1 MPTVADW
8 SLLVVVVAG
17 LGVRAWYGMRRLRG
31 LGPAEA
37 ARERPRLWLRGLA
50 SQWALVALLAALWV
64 SHRRPFASL
73 GLGSPAPWGLAGVG
87 LGLALIALMV
97 AAQRRQVASRPEL
110 AARVRDRL
118 ASVSA
123 LMPHDRAEFPGF
135 VSLAITAG
143 VCEELLFRGFVSWV
157 LACVL
162 PAFWMAALGQAILFG
177 LAHAYQGPRGVLAT
191 AAVGVFMA
199 GIVWVTGSLWAAM
212 LVHALMDINAG
223 DMALLVFAEPPAPAG
238 T

>member
-1 MPTVADW
+1 M
-8 SLLVVVVAG
+8 
-17 LGVRAWYGMRRLRG
+17 LGV
-31 LGPAEA
+31 A
-37 ARERPRLWLRGLA
+37 AM
-50 SQWALVALLAALWV
+50 AA
-64 SHRRPFASL
+64 
-73 GLGSPAPWGLAGVG
+73 
-87 LGLALIALMV
+87 MV
-97 AAQRRQVASRPEL
+97 AAQRRQVAARPEV
-110 AARVRDRL
+110 AARVRERL

-123 LMPHDRAEFPGF
+123 LMPHSREEFPGF
-135 VSLAITAG
+135 VSLAVTAG

-162 PAFWMAALGQAILFG
+162 PAFWMAAAGQALLFG

-191 AAVGVFMA
+191 GAVGVFMA

-223 DMALLVFAEPPAPAG
+223 DMALLVYGEPPAPAG